1 MEGRSDETVTKVR
14 KVRKGTHS
22 CRECRRRKVKC
33 IFTSSNDHVCII
45 CHRRGTKCVSQGDV
59 GFEKRLESP
68 RLPPTPVSARSI
80 STIEPA
86 YRANPTSILLQA
98 LPCPRDIEIL
108 LSKVSRYSTLC
119 YQSNFKTS
127 SPTEMLKE
135 QIPIPTLLHPEKHPV
150 LLGRQ
155 MLLFAAALQHIAPTA
170 IISGLTEHHRAIM
183 ERLAETTI
191 RTVTTNDELL
201 GTLEGLENIILESFY
216 HIDSGNIRRS
226 WITMRRAVMAAQ
238 LMGLHHP
245 GQYRF
250 KLISDKNDLDP
261 AIMWACIVSMERVIS
276 LLLGLPTSTSD
287 AQLEIRDTH
296 DNIPTLVVH
305 LTSRILHRNQLDAS
319 QQSTRD
325 LTKEV
330 DQELIR
336 MTEQLPSS
344 FWRPLALAG
353 LEMDSAEA
361 FWEAR
366 RAADHMCYYMIL
378 SQLHLPY
385 ILCPS
390 NSPDVIYSRLSCLTA
405 SREILARQ
413 IAIRTFNP
421 ITAWTRMGDF
431 LALTAGMTLMLIHI
445 VSHGQKEVNSAS
457 LLIHERLGDR
467 ASVEQ
472 ALDCMKSMSELHE
485 DVLAAKCAV
494 ILKDL
499 LAIEAAAAQGRR
511 SCSAENDD
519 RAELS
524 IQVPHL
530 GTMRIAPG
538 GITFTP
544 ISKMGHNSHSGEG
557 AGVTIGGIGSIRV
570 QGLSSPPISEQ
581 HINNFNYCATT
592 DPAMQAPTAV
602 ATQRNTAEIL
612 PEDHFFSTDQ
622 MFPDAAAGMEDWVFQ
637 GFDTAFFDTLTR
649 GLGEQ
654 PLDALT

>member
-1 MEGRSDETVTKVR
+1 MDARSGETAAKVR

-33 IFTSSNDHVCII
+33 IFASANDDVCII
-45 CHRRGTKCVSQGDV
+45 CRRRGTKCVSQGDV
-59 GFEKRLESP
+59 GFGRRLESP
-68 RLPPTPVSARSI
+68 GLPPTPVSARLI
-80 STIEPA
+80 PITEPA
-86 YRANPTSILLQA
+86 IRANTTNVLLQA
-98 LPCPRDIEIL
+98 LPCPEDIEL
-108 LSKVSRYSTLC
+108 LLG
-119 YQSNFKTS
+119 KTS
-127 SPTEMLKE
+127 SPTEMLRE
-135 QIPIPTLLHPEKHPV
+135 QISIPSLLHPESHPV

-155 MLLFAAALQHIAPTA
+155 MLLFAAALQHVSPTA
-170 IISGLTEHHRAIM
+170 TIPGLTEHHRMIM

-201 GTLEGLENIILESFY
+201 GTLEGLENIILEAFY
-216 HIDSGNIRRS
+216 HIDSGNIRRA

-250 KLISDKNDLDP
+250 KLISDRNGLDP
-261 AIMWACIVSMERVIS
+261 AIMWACIVSMERAMS
-276 LLLGLPTSTSD
+276 LLLGLPTSTGD
-287 AQLEIRDTH
+287 VTPEVRNTH
-296 DNIPTLVVH
+296 DNIHTLVVH
-305 LTSRILHRNQLDAS
+305 MTSRILHRNQLDAS

-325 LTKEV
+325 LTKEI
-330 DQELIR
+330 DLELIQL
-336 MTEQLPSS
+336 TEQLPSS
-344 FWRPLALAG
+344 FWRPPALAG

-366 RAADHMCYYMIL
+366 RATDHMCYYMLL

-385 ILCPS
+385 VLCPS
-390 NSPDVIYSRLSCLTA
+390 HTPHVIYSRLSCLTA

-421 ITAWTRMGDF
+421 ITAWSRMGDF

-445 VSHGQKEVNSAS
+445 VSHGHKDVDNGS
-457 LLIHERLGDR
+457 LLIHERLRDR
-467 ASVEQ
+467 ARVEQ

-494 ILKDL
+494 MLKDL

-511 SCSAENDD
+511 ACSADKDD

-530 GTMRIAPG
+530 GMVRIAPG
-538 GITFTP
+538 GITFMP
-544 ISKMGHNSHSGEG
+544 HSKIGHNLHPTEG

-570 QGLSSPPISEQ
+570 QGLSSPPSSE
-581 HINNFNYCATT
+581 HHTNNCNSGATCDIPAIHVPTTVIGPQSVDELPPT
-592 DPAMQAPTAV
+592 DYS
-602 ATQRNTAEIL
+602 L
-612 PEDHFFSTDQ
+612 PEDR
-622 MFPDAAAGMEDWVFQ
+622 MFPDAAAGMDDWVFQ

-654 PLDALT
+654 PLGELT